1 MKKLFLLA
9 AAYLLCHFTLLAQ
22 KSIDAR
28 DFHTINLA
36 ISADVILMQGDYQVK
51 IEGPAAQLDKLKIE
65 VENNAL
71 NIGMKKDSKWSNNSW
86 KSDEAIK
93 IYVTMPQVKAL
104 NLAGS
109 GDIIAQDAFNGLG
122 DLEISVAGSGDVSF
136 KGSAKKVA
144 ISVAG
149 NGDVD
154 ASNLNATQCNIS
166 VAGNGDVMIGTT
178 ELLSVSIAGNGD
190 VSYKGEPQKLE
201 KSIKGNGD
209 LHRM

>member
-1 MKKLFLLA
+1 MKRLFLLA
-9 AAYLLCHFTLLAQ
+9 AAYLVCHISLLAQ
-22 KSIDAR
+22 KTIDAR

-51 IEGPAAQLDKLKIE
+51 VEGPAEQVDKLKIE
-65 VENNAL
+65 VADNAL
-71 NIGMKKDSKWSNNSW
+71 NIGMKKDSKWGNNW
-86 KSDEAIK
+86 KSDQAIK

-109 GDIIAQDAFNGLG
+109 GDIVAQDAFNGLG

-166 VAGNGDVMIGTT
+166 VAGNGDVLIGTT
-178 ELLSVSIAGNGD
+178 EVLSVSIAGNGD

-201 KSIKGNGD
+201 KSIMGNGD
-209 LHRM
+209 VHRM